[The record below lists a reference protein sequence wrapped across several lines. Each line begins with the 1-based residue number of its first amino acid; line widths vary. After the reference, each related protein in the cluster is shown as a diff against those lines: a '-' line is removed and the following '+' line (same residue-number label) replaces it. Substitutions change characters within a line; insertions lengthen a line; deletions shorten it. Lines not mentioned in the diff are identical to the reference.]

1 MSIMMKMII
10 YRSNKLFLALGA
22 GDTVD
27 DMPRLKYKSFH
38 QHYHCHCLH
47 YYCHHQH
54 YHCLHYQ
61 FYIGTLENIFLI
73 KGLVSRNFWFSC

>member
-1 MSIMMKMII
+1 MMKMKI

-38 QHYHCHCLH
+38 QHYHCH
-47 YYCHHQH
+47 HQH

-61 FYIGTLENIFLI
+61 FYIGTLANIFLI
-73 KGLVSRNFWFSC
+73 NGLVSRNFWFSC